1 MLKDGGII
9 SMKKLKEVLD
19 SSVVE
24 EHVKMGYKLISCPV
38 CKNETFDDYFIC
50 PHCGWEYDGI
60 EDLNIPS
67 SVNRCETIN
76 QYRIHM
82 QL

>member
-1 MLKDGGII
+1 MDIRKTREFLEFGFN
-9 SMKKLKEVLD
+9 
-19 SSVVE
+19 VV
-24 EHVKMGYKLISCPV
+24 ICPV
-38 CKNETFDDYFIC
+38 CGKETLDNHFIC

-76 QYRIHM
+76 QYRTHM